1 MEEIASAVES
11 DLGDTRGEG
20 ALGDRLADD
29 GGGVDAVLTLGL
41 GGEGLVVGRG
51 GNQGLALEVVDD
63 LDIDLLVVLLLL
75 SILLSAISL
84 SSYYLA
90 EAVLPALR
98 RRVSPANLIPL
109 PL

>member
-63 LDIDLLVVLLLL
+63 LDIDLLVVLLL

>member
-63 LDIDLLVVLLLL
+63 LDIDLLV
-75 SILLSAISL
+75 
-84 SSYYLA
+84 
-90 EAVLPALR
+90 AVPLTCLR
-98 RRVSPANLIPL
+98 MR
-109 PL
+109 

>member
-51 GNQGLALEVVDD
+51 GNQGLALEVVDE
-63 LDIDLLVVLLLL
+63 
-75 SILLSAISL
+75 LSAISL